1 MCRLTLAVAVGM
13 AGVGVGVG
21 VEGGVG
27 VGVDV
32 GGVDV
37 GGVVGVGVAVGANTL
52 KNACAEGPPLVV
64 RAIMVAVPA
73 VCQPSSEGITTL
85 TVNWPWVS
93 AVAPADAKLGI
104 CVCPGA
110 SR

>member
-1 MCRLTLAVAVGM
+1 MFRLTLAVAVGM
-13 AGVGVGVG
+13 AGAGVGVG
-21 VEGGVG
+21 VEGRVGVG
-27 VGVDV
+27 VGVD
-32 GGVDV
+32 
-37 GGVVGVGVAVGANTL
+37 GVVGVGVAVGANTL
-52 KNACAEGPPLVV
+52 KDACAEGPPPVV
-64 RAIMVAVPA
+64 WAIMVAVPA

-93 AVAPADAKLGI
+93 AIAPADAKLGI

>member
-1 MCRLTLAVAVGM
+1 MLRLTLAVAAGM
-13 AGVGVGVG
+13 AGAGVGVSVEGWVGVGVG
-21 VEGGVG
+21 A
-27 VGVDV
+27 DV
-32 GGVDV
+32 
-37 GGVVGVGVAVGANTL
+37 VVGVGVAVGCFVGANTL
-52 KNACAEGPPLVV
+52 KDACAEGPPPVV

-110 SR
+110 TR